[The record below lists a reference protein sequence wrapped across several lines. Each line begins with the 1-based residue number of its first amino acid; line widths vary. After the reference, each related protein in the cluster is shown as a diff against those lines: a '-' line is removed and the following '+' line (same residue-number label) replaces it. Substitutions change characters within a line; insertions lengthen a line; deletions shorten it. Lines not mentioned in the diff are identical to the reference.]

1 MLTGQLLATGPV
13 YLSVFAALSLHSVCL
28 ICVCALVLRIVYLV
42 LLCCIKLMLLTII
55 SIMTT
60 LFSLQTK
67 LFFSASAARLQKK
80 MLSLFSFV
88 PLTSREIT
96 ICLIVG
102 DTHTP
107 QELGCTQIIRYTSLP
122 SFFLPLYFS
131 AALSVFSSP
140 FPSFSTPPSSLVIEV
155 AIHQIAT
162 SVRCQHPLINDS
174 YERILNE

>member
-13 YLSVFAALSLHSVCL
+13 YLSLFLPLSPSTLSVL
-28 ICVCALVLRIVYLV
+28 CVCALVLRIVYLV

-67 LFFSASAARLQKK
+67 VFFPPLLLDCRK

-88 PLTSREIT
+88 LLTSREIT

-107 QELGCTQIIRYTSLP
+107 QELGALRSSVTQVYLP
-122 SFFLPLYFS
+122 FSCLFISQQLFLYFPHPFH
-131 AALSVFSSP
+131 LS
-140 FPSFSTPPSSLVIEV
+140 PPL
-155 AIHQIAT
+155 H
-162 SVRCQHPLINDS
+162 L
-174 YERILNE
+174 LL

>member
-13 YLSVFAALSLHSVCL
+13 YLSLFLLLSPSTLSVL
-28 ICVCALVLRIVYLV
+28 CVCALVLRIVYLV

-67 LFFSASAARLQKK
+67 VFFPPLLLDCRK

-88 PLTSREIT
+88 LLTSREIT

-107 QELGCTQIIRYTSLP
+107 QELGCTQIICYTSLP

-131 AALSVFSSP
+131 AALSVLSSP